1 MSTIQIPE
9 DLGIEAAEPL
19 LEQLRAEA
27 KGKKPLKLDGSK
39 VNRLHA
45 ASLQVLAALVLH
57 RRGAGLETQIENPS
71 DEFKAAAR
79 ICGLGGLF
87 GWSSP

>member
-19 LEQLRAEA
+19 LEQLRGEV
-27 KGKKPLKLDGSK
+27 KGKKPLKLDGSR

-45 ASLQVLAALVLH
+45 ASLQVLAALVLQ
-57 RRGAGLETQIENPS
+57 RRGAGLDTHIENPS

-79 ICGLGGLF
+79 ISGLGGLF
-87 GWSSP
+87 GWSTP

>member
-1 MSTIQIPE
+1 MSTIEIPE

-19 LEQLRAEA
+19 LATLKAEA

-39 VNRLHA
+39 VGRLHA
-45 ASLQVLAALVLH
+45 ASLQVLAALVLQ
-57 RRGAGLETQIENPS
+57 RRGAGLETHIENPS

-79 ICGLGGLF
+79 ISGLGGLF

>member
-19 LEQLRAEA
+19 LEQLRGLA

-39 VNRLHA
+39 VSRLHA
-45 ASLQVLAALVLH
+45 ASLQVLAALVLQ

-79 ICGLGGLF
+79 ISGLGGLF

>member
-19 LEQLRAEA
+19 LEQLRGQA

-39 VNRLHA
+39 VSRLHA
-45 ASLQVLAALVLH
+45 ASLQVLAALVLQ

-79 ICGLGGLF
+79 ISGLGGLF

>member
-1 MSTIQIPE
+1 
-9 DLGIEAAEPL
+9 
-19 LEQLRAEA
+19 
-27 KGKKPLKLDGSK
+27 
-39 VNRLHA
+39 V
-45 ASLQVLAALVLH
+45 LQ
-57 RRGAGLETQIENPS
+57 RRGAGLETHIENPS